1 MIAEYLTLSTE
12 QRIQLLSQTASR
24 MGVAP
29 VIVEKDFWVSA
40 VLGLLF
46 HHLETK
52 HSFVFKG
59 GTSLSKVYGAI
70 HRFSEDIDLIMDW
83 RLLGIGGKD
92 SDPWDTKR
100 SRTKQDAFNKNLGRQ
115 TSQYLRTA
123 FVPFLRSELPDAVLA
138 SVSDSVD
145 QGVVI
150 RYPAIY
156 RSDYV
161 QDGVLLEIGPLASW
175 VPWVWKTIVPEVSR
189 HYPHIVGNEEIPV
202 KVTTAERTFWE
213 KVTIAHG
220 IAHSGKR
227 IPSRYARHYYDIV
240 MLSRAG
246 VAEAALRDLPLLQS
260 VAEFKERFYP
270 SRVARYDLARPGTIR
285 LLPDEAQLTELAR
298 DYRRMETMFYGSS
311 PEWQILVDELR
322 ALERT
327 LNDLEGK

>member
-1 MIAEYLTLSTE
+1 
-12 QRIQLLSQTASR
+12 
-24 MGVAP
+24 
-29 VIVEKDFWVSA
+29 
-40 VLGLLF
+40 
-46 HHLETK
+46 
-52 HSFVFKG
+52 
-59 GTSLSKVYGAI
+59 
-70 HRFSEDIDLIMDW
+70 MDW

-100 SRTKQDAFNKNLGRQ
+100 SRTKQDASNKNLGRQ

-123 FVPFLRSELPDAVLA
+123 FVPFLRSELPDAVRV

-150 RYPAIY
+150 RYPAVY

-161 QDGVLLEIGPLASW
+161 QDGVLLEIGPPASW
-175 VPWVWKTIVPEVSR
+175 VPWVWKTIVPEVS
-189 HYPHIVGNEEIPV
+189 
-202 KVTTAERTFWE
+202 
-213 KVTIAHG
+213 
-220 IAHSGKR
+220 
-227 IPSRYARHYYDIV
+227 RHYYDIV

-270 SRVARYDLARPGTIR
+270 SRVARYDLARPGAIR

-311 PEWQILVDELR
+311 PEWQVLVDELR